1 MCCTYVSMVCN
12 LPEKERRERRNALE
26 LKIDVLECCMLPST
40 RTDIS
45 YSIKL
50 PYGKSMII
58 LNDLIDLGLI
68 IPSNKVYSYGV
79 EYLTT
84 TNGGKLLREYNRI
97 QSELKDFIQEMNK
110 KDMSE

>member
-12 LPEKERRERRNALE
+12 LPEKKRIERRTALE
-26 LKIDVLECCMLPST
+26 LKIGVLECCMLPFT

-45 YSIKL
+45 YAIKT
-50 PYGKSMII
+50 PYTKSMII
-58 LNDLIDLGLI
+58 LNDLIELGLV

-84 TNGGKLLREYNRI
+84 TKGGKLLREYDRI
-97 QSELKDFIQEMNK
+97 QNELKDFIQEMNK
-110 KDMSE
+110 KDKS